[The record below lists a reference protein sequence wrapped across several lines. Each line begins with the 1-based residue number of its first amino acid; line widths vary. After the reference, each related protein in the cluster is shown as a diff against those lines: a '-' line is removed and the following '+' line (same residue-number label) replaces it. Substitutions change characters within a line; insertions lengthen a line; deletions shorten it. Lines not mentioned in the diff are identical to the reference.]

1 MPAAANCAI
10 HFLKKAQFVTV
21 LGIIQPIMAAYSFRE
36 LFRTSSANERLSLFR
51 ALFDAQELN
60 VDLAL
65 AMLKVIHKE
74 LGQEPAAD
82 RSAYKR
88 YAETIE
94 TLRHHKR
101 DMLREVVNAWKAD
114 RIVKDPDWLSD
125 GRVK

>member
-1 MPAAANCAI
+1 
-10 HFLKKAQFVTV
+10 
-21 LGIIQPIMAAYSFRE
+21 MAAYSFRE
-36 LFRTSSANERLSLFR
+36 LFRTSSASERLSLFQ
-51 ALFDAQELN
+51 ALFDAQDLH

-74 LGQEPAAD
+74 LGQEAVTD

-94 TLRHHKR
+94 TLRHHKQ

-114 RIVKDPDWLSD
+114 RIVKDPEWLSN
-125 GRVK
+125 GVIK